1 MVYTDH
7 LMPELR
13 SAVNLEQLDSEARL
27 VAMRDEWEQNAWG
40 MTPALRARFEVLL
53 VVPTG
58 ADEILL
64 LRKRPR

>member
-1 MVYTDH
+1 
-7 LMPELR
+7 MPELR
-13 SAVNLEQLDSEARL
+13 HAAALEELAPEARL
-27 VAMRDEWEQNAWG
+27 VAMQDEWAQNAWG
-40 MTPALRARFEVLL
+40 MTPALRDRFEVLL